1 MEEEPG
7 RPAAPAEP
15 TTPDDGTPPVESVV
29 DAGHTSPERAT
40 ADEQDREPPDG
51 PVAPDEDAPP
61 AGGPSAPVEEPVR
74 PRRRGRTALLI
85 GVATVLGLVAGT
97 CAGVLVQADREPTK
111 LPPLSQAALAPSTGK
126 APKPLPADQDRQVR
140 TEGDLRDLL
149 LEKPRGAEEFDWLK
163 GSEGWM
169 DLAGYAGTFGYP
181 QRAYENLLRNEF
193 RRAAVTGW
201 EVGETYSVEIRLI
214 QYRQE
219 EVLGATEANE
229 KNQYFATD
237 LADEYFVPGDGL
249 RVGDWSIPGT
259 GDGRVFVNDEPVPGL
274 DSSEFPYRAEAH
286 ARRGDIAM
294 EIWVSGAKPIDKKM
308 ILDLAEQQ
316 MERL

>member
-29 DAGHTSPERAT
+29 VAGHTSPEKAT
-40 ADEQDREPPDG
+40 TDEQDREPPDG
-51 PVAPDEDAPP
+51 PAAPDEDVPP
-61 AGGPSAPVEEPVR
+61 AGGPSEPVEEPVR
-74 PRRRGRTALLI
+74 PRRRGRTAVLI
-85 GVATVLGLVAGT
+85 GAATVLGLVAGT
-97 CAGVLVQADREPTK
+97 CTGVLVQADREPAE

-149 LEKPRGAEEFDWLK
+149 LEKPRGAEESDWLE
-163 GSEGWM
+163 GFDGWM
-169 DLAGYAGTFGYP
+169 GLAGYAGIFGNP
-181 QRAYENLLRNEF
+181 QEAYEYLLRNEF

-201 EVGETYSVEIRLI
+201 EVGEKYSVEIQLI

-219 EVLGATEANE
+219 EVLGAAEANA
-229 KNQYFATD
+229 KGQLSAGGN
-237 LADEYFVPGDGL
+237 G
-249 RVGDWSIPGT
+249 VGDWSVPGT
-259 GDGRVFVNDEPVPGL
+259 GDGRAYVYDEPVPGL
-274 DSSEFPYRAEAH
+274 DASQFPYRAVAH
-286 ARRGDIAM
+286 ARRGDIAVQ
-294 EIWVSGAKPIDKKM
+294 ILVSGAKRIDEKL